1 MFCPVSF
8 YALAVSLLS
17 LSVRPPRGLTATA
30 AYAASE
36 LRLLRL
42 GGGASLR
49 STPQSIFKVKML

>member
-1 MFCPVSF
+1 MFCLVSF
-8 YALAVSLLS
+8 YALAI
-17 LSVRPPRGLTATA
+17 

-49 STPQSIFKVKML
+49 STPQSIFKGKML